1 MARHVSL
8 AIGKILRIHAELVD
22 LRPDFTILDTD
33 DQIRLLKQLIQA
45 ENIDEKR
52 WPARQ
57 WRFSLTAGKTVAGCR
72 KMCRKAK
79 PVFCQWLGR

>member
-8 AIGKILRIHAELVD
+8 IIGKILRIHAELVD

-33 DQIRLLKQLIQA
+33 DQIRPLKQLIQA

-57 WRFSLTAGKTVAGCR
+57 VAI
-72 KMCRKAK
+72 
-79 PVFCQWLGR
+79 